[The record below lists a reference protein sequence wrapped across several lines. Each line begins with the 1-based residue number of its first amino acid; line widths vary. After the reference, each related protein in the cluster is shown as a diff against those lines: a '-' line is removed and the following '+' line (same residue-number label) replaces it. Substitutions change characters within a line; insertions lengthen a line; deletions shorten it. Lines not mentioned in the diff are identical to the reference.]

1 MFEIHLSMWLM
12 PRTKAENINNF
23 NIVKAKVQSPNGLNG
38 DFKTSKIFQKY

>member
-1 MFEIHLSMWLM
+1 MWLM

-23 NIVKAKVQSPNGLNG
+23 NKVKAKVQSPNGLNG